1 MVGAIQ
7 ALGVEVEF
15 IPPGCTG
22 MVQLV
27 DVGFNKS
34 LKSKFRQQYSKWML
48 DQDPN
53 QSIPCP
59 LRALVAKWLIAA
71 QRLMTPA
78 LIRNA

>member
-1 MVGAIQ
+1 VVEAIQ

-34 LKSKFRQQYSKWML
+34 LKSKFRDQYREWML
-48 DQDPN
+48 DQDPS

-59 LRALVAKWLIAA
+59 SCALVAEWLIAA
-71 QRLMTPA
+71 QHLMTPA